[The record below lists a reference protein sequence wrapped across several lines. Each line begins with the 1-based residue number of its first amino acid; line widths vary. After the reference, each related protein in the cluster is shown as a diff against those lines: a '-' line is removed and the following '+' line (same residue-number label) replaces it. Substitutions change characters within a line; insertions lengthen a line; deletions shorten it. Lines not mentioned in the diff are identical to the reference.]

1 MQQRSYGISGKD
13 KEAGRHLWMPVCFIM
28 ISCVILFGII
38 RYDRSNQMPEDFS
51 FYFSF
56 GTENNMFY
64 DSASKVL
71 VKDQRAKHPERYTTK
86 LDVSKAQRKQIWE
99 KIRQM
104 DIDSYPDRYDPNP
117 GSMSSPSLV
126 NRTYGIIWGLQ

>member
-71 VKDQRAKHPERYTTK
+71 VKDQR
-86 LDVSKAQRKQIWE
+86 SKTPGAL
-99 KIRQM
+99 
-104 DIDSYPDRYDPNP
+104 YDEIGRIKSTEEADMGEGPTDGYGCLP
-117 GSMSSPSLV
+117 GSL
-126 NRTYGIIWGLQ
+126 